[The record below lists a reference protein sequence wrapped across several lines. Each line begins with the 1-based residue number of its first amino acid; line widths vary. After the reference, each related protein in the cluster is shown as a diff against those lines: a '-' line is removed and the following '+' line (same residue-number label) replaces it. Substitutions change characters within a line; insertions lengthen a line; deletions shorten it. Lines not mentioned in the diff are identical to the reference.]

1 MTGSVSSSLG
11 NDTYTLTYN
20 PSYDQPITV
29 ASIVGTYSGTLGT
42 ADAIVNA
49 VVSITSSGVL
59 SGTFSNCSLAGTV
72 TPRGSVA
79 VFDLLIATQ
88 GDACTFGGKIQH
100 SGLVAYD
107 SSAKRIF
114 ILAPNPG
121 RNNAVMFVGIKS

>member
-1 MTGSVSSSLG
+1 MPFVPFRSTSSL
-11 NDTYTLTYN
+11 
-20 PSYDQPITV
+20 PACVFQPITV

-49 VVSITSSGVL
+49 VISISSNGLL
-59 SGTFSNCSLAGTV
+59 SGTFFDCSLAGAV

-79 VFDLLIATQ
+79 VFDLLVATQ

-100 SGLVAYD
+100 SGIVAYD

-114 ILAPNPG
+114 VLAPNPG
-121 RNNAVMFVGIKS
+121 RNNAVMFVGTKP